1 MCSQILSGG
10 RTSQTGN
17 TSETEIVP
25 GGIHSNIERPAM
37 CVQAPSSAASWT
49 MTAIVAAL
57 ASATP
62 PYIQTS
68 DRKYLHEILKCVT
81 FSFKNINKWTESFSW
96 KNILKLTHLFSFH
109 HCQGISK
116 SNTWGYIWMRYFWI
130 SEFLKMFLKSVDWMF
145 VYVKPKL
152 RVRNQLL
159 RIIFQINAR
168 ENLSE
173 KKHVKNL

>member
-25 GGIHSNIERPAM
+25 GGILHTNIERPAM

-68 DRKYLHEILKCVT
+68 DRKYLHK
-81 FSFKNINKWTESFSW
+81 
-96 KNILKLTHLFSFH
+96 
-109 HCQGISK
+109 ISK
-116 SNTWGYIWMRYFWI
+116 MCDFS
-130 SEFLKMFLKSVDWMF
+130 
-145 VYVKPKL
+145 
-152 RVRNQLL
+152 
-159 RIIFQINAR
+159 
-168 ENLSE
+168 
-173 KKHVKNL
+173 

>member
-1 MCSQILSGG
+1 MCSQTLSGG

-25 GGIHSNIERPAM
+25 GGIHTNIERPAM
-37 CVQAPSSAASWT
+37 YVQAPSSAASWT

-81 FSFKNINKWTESFSW
+81 FSFKNINK
-96 KNILKLTHLFSFH
+96 
-109 HCQGISK
+109 
-116 SNTWGYIWMRYFWI
+116 
-130 SEFLKMFLKSVDWMF
+130 
-145 VYVKPKL
+145 
-152 RVRNQLL
+152 
-159 RIIFQINAR
+159 
-168 ENLSE
+168 
-173 KKHVKNL
+173 

>member
-81 FSFKNINKWTESFSW
+81 FSFKNINKWTESVFV
-96 KNILKLTHLFSFH
+96 KKYFKTYTSFLVPPLSRNFKIKYVSVH
-109 HCQGISK
+109 MNEIFLNSD
-116 SNTWGYIWMRYFWI
+116 FWI
-130 SEFLKMFLKSVDWMF
+130 F
-145 VYVKPKL
+145 
-152 RVRNQLL
+152 
-159 RIIFQINAR
+159 
-168 ENLSE
+168 ENVFKVGWLDVCLCQTKTESE
-173 KKHVKNL
+173 KPITENHFSN

>member
-25 GGIHSNIERPAM
+25 GGILHTNIERPAM

-68 DRKYLHEILKCVT
+68 DRKYLHKILKCVT

-96 KNILKLTHLFSFH
+96 KNNLKLTDLFSFH

-116 SNTWGYIWMRYFWI
+116 SNTWAYIWMRYFWILI
-130 SEFLKMFLKSVDWMF
+130 SEFLKMFLKSAEAAWG
-145 VYVKPKL
+145 
-152 RVRNQLL
+152 LL
-159 RIIFQINAR
+159 GLLGGLGWTTTTTTAGCLFMSN
-168 ENLSE
+168 
-173 KKHVKNL
+173 